1 MGTDVHQHIK
11 TFKDLATEVATVW
24 HDVALQNFPDEV
36 FGRGHYVFAKN
47 TAALDSNI
55 SPIEDPLSFLTTL
68 ENLAVDS
75 ACWSTGTQK
84 EQTTHTY
91 PPTLKGKSALL
102 DRDIGSA
109 AAMLA
114 AGEATSRDLTEAAL
128 TRLSYISSL
137 TNAALSIDECSALA
151 AADRSDARRRAGT
164 TLGDLD
170 GIPLAHKG
178 LFYHAWL
185 GICAG
190 GPDTSIPAT
199 QKTAT
204 VINRLEAAGAVSI
217 GRLHLTEASFD
228 PTGLNALLGDCLNP
242 WDVQSITG
250 GSSSGSAVACATASV
265 FGALGSDTG
274 GSIRIPAAIC
284 GVTGL
289 KPTYGRVSRYGA
301 FPVSY
306 SHDHIGPL
314 ARSAADCAA
323 LFQVIAGRDA
333 ADATTS
339 TRRVDCI
346 GTSSL
351 KGIRIGISR
360 HFFHDLL
367 EGHLRHNIDE
377 SLGLMRDAGASL
389 IEVPDFDYNMIN
401 ALSSLMIMAEI
412 SALHLPALRHQPDEF
427 SPAMRSMLL
436 QGIGIPYAAH
446 DHAQRVRGALLSD
459 FVTRVM
465 ANVDMLHLPVMA
477 IATPTIAEASPD
489 APSGS
494 VVAKELTIMLRPFN
508 YLGLPC
514 LSLPCG
520 MHQGASGAQLP
531 QGFQLI
537 GRPFSEARLLEVGI
551 AFQSLTDWHCLRPL
565 L

>member
-1 MGTDVHQHIK
+1 MPRYTK
-11 TFKDLATEVATVW
+11 NFKDLATEVAAVW
-24 HDVALQNFPDEV
+24 HNVALQNFPDEI
-36 FGRGHYVFAKN
+36 FGQGHYVFAKN
-47 TAALDSNI
+47 TAAVDSII
-55 SPIEDPLSFLTTL
+55 SAFEDPESFLTTL
-68 ENLAVDS
+68 ENLAVES
-75 ACWSTGTQK
+75 ACWSAGARK
-84 EQTTHTY
+84 EQVTHTC

-102 DRDIGSA
+102 DRDIKSA

-128 TRLSYISSL
+128 TRLSYISNL
-137 TNAALSIDECSALA
+137 TNAALSIDEHKALA
-151 AADRSDARRRAGT
+151 AADRSDARRRAGG

-178 LFYHAWL
+178 IFYHAGL
-185 GICAG
+185 GINVG
-190 GPDTSIPAT
+190 GSNTSIPAT
-199 QKTAT
+199 QRTAT
-204 VINRLEAAGAVSI
+204 VIDRLEAAGAVTI
-217 GRLHLTEASFD
+217 ARLHLTEVSFD

-242 WDVQSITG
+242 WDLQSVTG
-250 GSSSGSAVACATASV
+250 GSSSGPAVACATSSV

-301 FPVSY
+301 FPVSH

-314 ARSAADCAA
+314 ARSAADCAV
-323 LFQVIAGRDA
+323 LFQVIAGRDT

-339 TRRVDCI
+339 TRCVDCV

-351 KGIRIGISR
+351 KDIRVGISR
-360 HFFHDLL
+360 HFFHDFLDSN
-367 EGHLRHNIDE
+367 LRHNIDA
-377 SLGLMRDAGASL
+377 SLGLMREAGASI

-401 ALSSLMIMAEI
+401 ALSSLIIMAEI
-412 SALHLPALRHQPDEF
+412 SALHLPALRHRPNEF

-436 QGIGIPYAAH
+436 QGIGIPYAAY
-446 DHAQRVRGALLSD
+446 DHAQRVRSTLLRD

-465 ANVDMLHLPVMA
+465 ANVDMLHLPVMG

-489 APSGS
+489 TPSGS
-494 VVAKELTIMLRPFN
+494 VVAKELTRMLRAFN

-520 MHQGASGAQLP
+520 LHRGASGAQLP

-537 GRPFSEARLLEVGI
+537 GRPFSESRLLEVGI